1 MPDAGQGAKKLK
13 SYFPT
18 GGLKRINFGISG
30 LLIKS
35 CIPTQAP
42 NEIPHTQYSLD
53 SGF

>member
-42 NEIPHTQYSLD
+42 NEIPHTKFFRP
-53 SGF
+53 GF